1 MANREYT
8 LSLHILVRIPSA
20 RCLNSVHLITRKPII
35 KVSSSHSTYQ
45 ERMENELLKRLVAI
59 IARFDQGILDAPG
72 NIGIDK
78 PAIREA
84 KLILSSDD
92 DTSFVYDLNHNDV
105 AEIVGQFSLFKKGE
119 DDVVT
124 PIPISSFVQEGNI
137 EGIATKDILLN

>member
-1 MANREYT
+1 MD
-8 LSLHILVRIPSA
+8 
-20 RCLNSVHLITRKPII
+20 
-35 KVSSSHSTYQ
+35 
-45 ERMENELLKRLVAI
+45 NELLKRLVAI
-59 IARFDQGILDAPG
+59 IARFDQGITEAKG
-72 NIGIDK
+72 GEGIDK

-119 DDVVT
+119 DEVVT

-137 EGIATKDILLN
+137 EGIAMKDILLN

>member
-1 MANREYT
+1 ME
-8 LSLHILVRIPSA
+8 
-20 RCLNSVHLITRKPII
+20 
-35 KVSSSHSTYQ
+35 
-45 ERMENELLKRLVAI
+45 MENELLKRLVAI

-92 DTSFVYDLNHNDV
+92 DTSFVYDLNHNDA

-119 DDVVT
+119 DEVIT
-124 PIPISSFVQEGNI
+124 PIPITSFIQEGKI

>member
-1 MANREYT
+1 
-8 LSLHILVRIPSA
+8 
-20 RCLNSVHLITRKPII
+20 
-35 KVSSSHSTYQ
+35 
-45 ERMENELLKRLVAI
+45 MENELLKRLIAI
-59 IARFDQGILDAPG
+59 IARFDQGIAEAKG
-72 NIGIDK
+72 GEGIDK

-119 DDVVT
+119 DEVVT
-124 PIPISSFVQEGNI
+124 PIPISSYIQEGKI